1 MLTRRPFRATDGYE
15 TFRRKM
21 VLPSEPNG
29 RVVAARKYEFRSVEG
44 RGRGLF
50 LTEDARAGDEIILEE
65 PAVIG
70 PKQMSPLVGTHDHK
84 VRQ

>member
-1 MLTRRPFRATDGYE
+1 
-15 TFRRKM
+15 M

-29 RVVAARKYEFRSVEG
+29 RVVASRKYEFRSVEG

-50 LTEDARAGDEIILEE
+50 LTEDVAAGEEIMLEE

-70 PKQMSPLVGTHDHK
+70 PKQMSPLVGTHDARSQSQAIG
-84 VRQ
+84 VFPDVITIWWQWS